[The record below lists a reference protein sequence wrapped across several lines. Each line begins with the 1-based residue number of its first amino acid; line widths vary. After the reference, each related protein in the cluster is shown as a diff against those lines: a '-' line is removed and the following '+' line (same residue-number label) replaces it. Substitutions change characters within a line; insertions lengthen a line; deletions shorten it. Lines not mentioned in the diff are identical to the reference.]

1 MSVGFCTTAFLPLKE
16 TQGLALSPANVN
28 CGQKVFSWQALVHL
42 ISSEKTRV
50 SHPIIRRNASQ
61 SNLHFKI
68 TKETMKSQMVSI
80 AKAFPIIK
88 NTVKTI

>member
-1 MSVGFCTTAFLPLKE
+1 MSVGLCTTAFLSLKE

-42 ISSEKTRV
+42 ISSKKTRV
-50 SHPIIRRNASQ
+50 SHPKIPQNASQ

-68 TKETMKSQMVSI
+68 NKETKKSQMVSMG
-80 AKAFPIIK
+80 KAFPIIK
-88 NTVKTI
+88 NTENR